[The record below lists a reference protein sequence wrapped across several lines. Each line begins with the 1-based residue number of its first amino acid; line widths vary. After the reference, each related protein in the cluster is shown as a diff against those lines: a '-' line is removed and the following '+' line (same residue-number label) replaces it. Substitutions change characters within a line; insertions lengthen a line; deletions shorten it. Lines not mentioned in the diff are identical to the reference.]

1 MDNKTALYHVH
12 IYYQLENRGVAEAVR
27 SRLCELKES
36 GRISLIHFIGQLRD
50 SKVAPHPI
58 PQFVIHITKDNFAAV
73 LPIIESSGLTAL
85 VHPLT
90 DDDLADH
97 TSSAQWIG
105 KPVELDL
112 TSFHPADMN

>member
-1 MDNKTALYHVH
+1 MNNKNALYHIH
-12 IYYQLENRGVAEAVR
+12 IYYEPEIRAVAEALH
-27 SRLCELKES
+27 SRLSKLKES
-36 GRISLIHFIGQLRD
+36 GSISLIHFVGQLRD

-58 PQFVIHITKDNFAAV
+58 PQFVIHITKENFETV

-97 TSSAQWIG
+97 TSLAQWIG
-105 KPVELDL
+105 EPVELDL
-112 TSFHPADMN
+112 TPFRPPHMN